1 MSTQPKPDFVDDSLS
16 EEAVRDYL
24 LAHPDFFERNARLL
38 GSLRLPHESGSA
50 VSLVERQ
57 VSVLRQKE
65 IRLEQKLKELI
76 GVARD
81 NDLLAAKIHHFA
93 LQLVASEDLAGTITA
108 IEEAM
113 RSGFDADHAVLVLF
127 GNPDEFEDIDAGRF
141 FRALPREDESL
152 GSFATFLG
160 GSGPRCGQVRDA
172 QRDFLF
178 RDAADEVGS
187 VALVPLGQK
196 ASIGFLAI
204 GSVDGDR
211 FHPGMSIDFLT
222 RIGDLVSAALRR
234 FGRGR
239 GRLDRSLRPASR
251 LRAPAVE
258 GNLQALPSRPR
269 RARRLVHGI
278 GAGSMGGSGQ

>member
-1 MSTQPKPDFVDDSLS
+1 MSTQPKPDYVDDSLS
-16 EEAVRDYL
+16 EEAVCEYL
-24 LAHPDFFERNARLL
+24 AGSPDFFERNARLL

-65 IRLEQKLKELI
+65 IRLEQQLKELI

-81 NDLLAAKIHHFA
+81 NDLLAAKIHEFA
-93 LQLVASEDLAGTITA
+93 LQLLAVEDLSGTIAA

-141 FRALPREDESL
+141 FRAVPQNDESL
-152 GSFATFLG
+152 GPFKTFLR

-178 RDAADEVGS
+178 RDAADEIGS
-187 VALVPLGQK
+187 VALVPLGKK

-204 GSVDGDR
+204 GSADADR

-222 RIGDLVSAALRR
+222 RLGDLVSVALRR
-234 FGRGR
+234 F
-239 GRLDRSLRPASR
+239 
-251 LRAPAVE
+251 
-258 GNLQALPSRPR
+258 
-269 RARRLVHGI
+269 
-278 GAGSMGGSGQ
+278 

>member
-1 MSTQPKPDFVDDSLS
+1 MSTQPKPDYVEHSLS
-16 EEAVRDYL
+16 EEAVCEF
-24 LAHPDFFERNARLL
+24 LAGNPDFFERNARLL

-65 IRLEQKLKELI
+65 IRLEQHLKELI

-81 NDLLAAKIHHFA
+81 NDLLAAKMHAFT
-93 LQLVASEDLAGTITA
+93 LQLLAVENLSGAITA

-127 GNPDEFEDIDAGRF
+127 GNPEEFEDIDAGRF
-141 FRALPREDESL
+141 FRAVLREDDSL
-152 GSFATFLG
+152 GPFKTFLQA
-160 GSGPRCGQVRDA
+160 SGPRCGQVRDA

-178 RDAADEVGS
+178 RDAADEIGS

-204 GSVDGDR
+204 GSTDADR
-211 FHPGMSIDFLT
+211 FHPGMSIDFLG
-222 RIGDLVSAALRR
+222 RLGDLVSAALRR
-234 FGRGR
+234 F
-239 GRLDRSLRPASR
+239 
-251 LRAPAVE
+251 
-258 GNLQALPSRPR
+258 
-269 RARRLVHGI
+269 
-278 GAGSMGGSGQ
+278 

>member
-234 FGRGR
+234 F
-239 GRLDRSLRPASR
+239 
-251 LRAPAVE
+251 
-258 GNLQALPSRPR
+258 
-269 RARRLVHGI
+269 
-278 GAGSMGGSGQ
+278 